1 MTPNYKNI
9 YSDIINR
16 KYPHKKKKCKRI
28 LEKDQLTFLD
38 VLELD
43 ELIFEKKSREMEEMN
58 QKYRSYDKSTI
69 LEILEYQKKHK
80 LKNTE
85 VANHFKMSRN
95 TIANW
100 KKLFD
105 K

>member
-16 KYPHKKKKCKRI
+16 KYPHKKKRCKRI

-43 ELIFEKKSREMEEMN
+43 ELIFEKKSREMKEMD

-80 LKNTE
+80 LNNTE
-85 VANHFKMSRN
+85 VANHCNMIRYTISRWQKM
-95 TIANW
+95 
-100 KKLFD
+100 FE
-105 K
+105 